1 MILDISEN
9 VIKFQTK
16 KTSKYLRKIISLIF
30 RGYLLINALKVSRIG
45 GVVFEAVKIFFVIRL
60 QYNSFFGNL
69 TKKT

>member
-16 KTSKYLRKIISLIF
+16 KTSRYLRKIIRLIF

-45 GVVFEAVKIFFVIRL
+45 GVVFEAVKIFFVIIL
-60 QYNSFFGNL
+60 YPISSN
-69 TKKT
+69 KKPFSLL